1 MRSLKD
7 CLLRPCAAVLWSP
20 GFCRNDALTP
30 NSGRRPEGE
39 STDAVSDFDS
49 SPDALPV
56 EKCRDSC
63 LLSLVVLLGK
73 DKPGNPSP
81 PVVSILGLGV
91 DAGSTDTT
99 DRIGKT
105 RSVADGLIA
114 PNGDSD
120 DDNGFGEL
128 VPCLSF
134 CCCGL
139 DLDDPRCVSKPHS
152 FESWGRESEKER

>member
-1 MRSLKD
+1 MRSPSD
-7 CLLRPCAAVLWSP
+7 CLLRPCAAVIWPL
-20 GFCRNDALTP
+20 GFCRDDASTP
-30 NSGRRPEGE
+30 DSARRPESE
-39 STDAVSDFDS
+39 STAAVSDFDS

-81 PVVSILGLGV
+81 PVVSTLGLGV
-91 DAGSTDTT
+91 DPGSTDTT

-120 DDNGFGEL
+120 KDNGFGEL

-139 DLDDPRCVSKPHS
+139 DLDDPRCVSTPHS
-152 FESWGRESEKER
+152 F

>member
-1 MRSLKD
+1 M
-7 CLLRPCAAVLWSP
+7 
-20 GFCRNDALTP
+20 TP
-30 NSGRRPEGE
+30 NSGRRPERE

-56 EKCRDSC
+56 EKFRDSC

-120 DDNGFGEL
+120 EDNGFGEL

-152 FESWGRESEKER
+152 FGSWGREWEKER